1 VNIAFLA
8 SDVSKNGAAR
18 WLIFLHRLL
27 VVMQILFG
35 VMLILRI
42 APHRERGIS
51 QSGARGIENDAEEQS
66 ALRMILQLASWHAN
80 CYIHAR

>member
-1 VNIAFLA
+1 MCHRNATGSGAGIRVNIAFLA

-51 QSGARGIENDAEEQS
+51 QSGARGIENDAEEQ
-66 ALRMILQLASWHAN
+66 RG
-80 CYIHAR
+80 RE